1 MRLTVIQW
9 FPPSRFP
16 TKRCLDAADVTVFVD
31 EDADV
36 DIAEAGEVVAERRSL
51 SAAELEQKRPA
62 APHESGSVPQHA
74 SEDCGPVGSAVV
86 GERRLERERVALQ
99 ARQCGGRYVR
109 HDADDD
115 VDAPLER
122 PWQWGEQV
130 PQVDLH
136 AVRLRAGDR
145 PLVEVGGYDAGAGAV
160 RHQGPGD
167 CSGPGA
173 DIDRGPVCGQALDGA
188 RRERLTLAARNVDTR
203 IDADLQ
209 GAERNPPGDPREWLA
224 RQTARDERLEDLA
237 ITGRASEKF
246 VSLFFR
252 RNEPGPRE
260 LRGKRRRV
268 DAHELL
274 PATASST
281 RQVLLAAVFQ
291 LNSALRAC
299 PAAISRCCNAASLAS
314 SSIAWLQAP
323 ASSGLN
329 RMPAV
334 PTISGSAPAVDAMT
348 AVPHAIASTA
358 GKPKPSKREGSV
370 SAIAPA

>member
-51 SAAELEQKRPA
+51 SAAELEQKRAA
-62 APHESGSVPQHA
+62 APYESGSVPQHA

-99 ARQCGGRYVR
+99 ARQCGGRYGR
-109 HDADDD
+109 HYADDD
-115 VDAPLER
+115 VDAPFER
-122 PWQWGEQV
+122 PWQSGEQV
-130 PQVDLH
+130 PQVDLY
-136 AVRLRAGDR
+136 AVRPRAGNR
-145 PLVEVGGYDAGAGAV
+145 PLVEVGGHDVRARAV
-160 RHQGPGD
+160 AHQGSCD
-167 CSGPGA
+167 RAGPGTQ
-173 DIDRGPVCGQALDGA
+173 IDGCTISWQALDGA
-188 RRERLTLAARNVDTR
+188 TRQRLTLPARNVDTR

-209 GAERNPPGDPREWLA
+209 GAERDPPGDPGEWLA
-224 RQTARDERLEDLA
+224 REAARDERVEDLA
-237 ITGRASEKF
+237 ITGRASKEL
-246 VSLFFR
+246 VSLLFR
-252 RNEPGPRE
+252 RDEPGPRE
-260 LRGKRRRV
+260 HRGKRRRV

-314 SSIAWLQAP
+314 SSIA
-323 ASSGLN
+323 
-329 RMPAV
+329 
-334 PTISGSAPAVDAMT
+334 
-348 AVPHAIASTA
+348 
-358 GKPKPSKREGSV
+358 
-370 SAIAPA
+370 